1 VHIVLEV
8 AGSGDEHAEAVAD
21 GVVRA
26 TWLDDTDELVL
37 REELPRAGLA
47 GWVAD
52 REAEGPRWVWDD
64 TARWYPDLLEHGVR
78 VERCF
83 DLRLGHAILRRA
95 QATARTRIATA
106 EASGWDRL
114 EAHIPEDGGLFRI
127 ADETAGLDAVAE
139 FLLQREAIA
148 GASSGRLSLLLAAES
163 AGALTAA
170 ELAFVG
176 VPWRADVHDRILTRM
191 LGPRPAP
198 GMRPARLT
206 ELLEAMRRLFDV
218 PDLNPD
224 SPPELVRG
232 LRRAG
237 ITVSTTRSWEL
248 KRVDHP
254 GIPALLE
261 YKKLSRLA
269 SANGW
274 QWLDAWVRDGR
285 FSPVYVPGGVVTGR
299 WASNGGGALQLPA
312 QVRDAVRA
320 DDGWKLVVADAAQLE
335 PRVLAGLSG
344 DLAMARAAQGA
355 DLYAGMVESGAVQT
369 REQAKYGML
378 GAMYGGTTGESGRMV
393 PRLAKA
399 YPNALGLVEAAA
411 RAGERGES
419 VSSLLGRSSPRPG
432 TTWPTAGDD
441 DDAAEAEERDRRARS
456 DNRAWGRFT
465 RNFVVQ
471 STAAEWA
478 LCWMAALR
486 NRLWALG
493 SGPLRSRPHLAFFL
507 HDEVLVHAPAELAEV
522 VAGIVRETAAEAG
535 RLLFGG
541 FPIEFP
547 VTVSVVD
554 SYAEAK

>member
-1 VHIVLEV
+1 VHIVLE
-8 AGSGDEHAEAVAD
+8 AGGDEA
-21 GVVRA
+21 VRA
-26 TWLDDTDELVL
+26 TGLDDADKVTFTKEVP
-37 REELPRAGLA
+37 RSGLPE
-47 GWVAD
+47 WVAARD
-52 REAEGPRWVWDD
+52 AEGARWVWDD
-64 TARWYPDLLEHGVR
+64 TARWYPPLLERGLR
-78 VERCF
+78 VERCH
-83 DLRLGHAILRRA
+83 DLRLCHAVLRRS
-95 QATARTRIATA
+95 QAASGSRLATQA
-106 EASGWDRL
+106 PNGWDRL
-114 EAHIPEDGGLFRI
+114 EAQRPDDGGLFRI
-127 ADETAGLDAVAE
+127 GDETTELDAVGE
-139 FLLQREAIA
+139 FLLQREAVA
-148 GASSGRLSLLLAAES
+148 GAASGRLGLLLAAES
-163 AGALTAA
+163 AGALIAA
-170 ELAFVG
+170 ELTFAG
-176 VPWRADVHDRILTRM
+176 VPWRADVHDRILAGL

-198 GMRPARLT
+198 GMPPARLA
-206 ELLEAMRRLFDV
+206 ELLDEMRQRFEV

-224 SPPELVRG
+224 SPPELIRG

-248 KRVDHP
+248 KRIDHT

-285 FSPVYVPGGVVTGR
+285 FAPVYVPGGVVTGR

-320 DDGWKLVVADAAQLE
+320 DDGWKLIVADAAQLE
-335 PRVLAGLSG
+335 PRVLAGLAG

-378 GAMYGGTTGESGRMV
+378 GAMYGGTRGESGRMV

-399 YPNALGLVEAAA
+399 YPRALGLVEAAA

-432 TTWPTAGDD
+432 TTWPALGDD
-441 DDAAEAEERDRRARS
+441 EDPGEEAERDRQARS

-465 RNFVVQ
+465 RNFIVQ

-486 NRLWALG
+486 NRLWTLG
-493 SGPLRSRPHLAFFL
+493 SGELRQRPHLAFFL
-507 HDEVLVHAPAELAEV
+507 HDEVLVHTPAELADEAAV
-522 VAGIVRETAAEAG
+522 MVRETAAEAG

-541 FPIEFP
+541 FPLEFP
-547 VTVSVVD
+547 VTVNIVD
-554 SYAEAK
+554 SYADGK

>member
-1 VHIVLEV
+1 VAAVHIVLAFARE
-8 AGSGDEHAEAVAD
+8 

-26 TWLDDTDELVL
+26 TGLKNDSTELFTEDVP
-37 REELPRAGLA
+37 REHLAAWVSGHESLPGAQP
-47 GWVAD
+47 
-52 REAEGPRWVWDD
+52 PRWVWDD
-64 TARWYPDLLEHGVR
+64 TSRWYPPLLQQGVR
-78 VERCF
+78 VERCH
-83 DLRLGHAILRRA
+83 DLRLCHAILRRSE
-95 QATARTRIATA
+95 ATAASRLAA
-106 EASGWDRL
+106 AGPSGWDGL
-114 EAHIPEDGGLFRI
+114 ATQQSDDHGLFRI
-127 ADETAGLDAVAE
+127 DEPAVPLDPLAE
-139 FLLQREAIA
+139 FLLQQEAASAAA
-148 GASSGRLSLLLAAES
+148 GGRIPLLLAAES
-163 AGALTAA
+163 AGALIAA
-170 ELAFVG
+170 EMTFAG
-176 VPWRADVHDRILTRM
+176 VPWRADLHDEILTGM

-206 ELLEAMRRLFDV
+206 ELLEGMRREFDV
-218 PDLNPD
+218 PELNPD
-224 SPPELVRG
+224 SPPDLIRG

-237 ITVSTTRSWEL
+237 ISVTTTRSGEL
-248 KRVDHP
+248 KRIEHP
-254 GIPALLE
+254 GIPLLLE

-274 QWLDAWVRDGR
+274 QWLDAWVRNGR
-285 FSPVYVPGGVVTGR
+285 FLPVYVPGGVVTGR

-312 QVRDAVRA
+312 QVRAAVRA
-320 DDGWKLVVADAAQLE
+320 DDGWKLVAADAAQLE

-355 DLYAGMVESGAVQT
+355 DLYAGMVDSGAVAT

-378 GAMYGGTTGESGRMV
+378 GAMYGGTKGESGRMV

-399 YPNALGLVEAAA
+399 YPRALGLVEAAA

-432 TTWPTAGDD
+432 STWPGLGNDD
-441 DDAAEAEERDRRARS
+441 GSAAMVERERRARS

-486 NRLWALG
+486 NRLWRLG
-493 SGPLRSRPHLAFFL
+493 TGPLSQRPHLAFFL
-507 HDEVLVHAPAELAEV
+507 HDEVLVHTPEHLADE
-522 VAGIVRETAAEAG
+522 VAGLVRETASEAG

-541 FPIEFP
+541 FPIDFP
-547 VTVSVVD
+547 VTAAIVE
-554 SYAEAK
+554 SYADSK

>member
-1 VHIVLEV
+1 MHIVLEA
-8 AGSGDEHAEAVAD
+8 AGD
-21 GVVRA
+21 GGVRA
-26 TWLDDTDELVL
+26 TGLDESDEP
-37 REELPRAGLA
+37 RFTEEFPRGRLPE
-47 GWVAD
+47 WVAAHAD
-52 REAEGPRWVWDD
+52 GPRWVWDD
-64 TARWYPDLLEHGVR
+64 TARWYPRLLDAGVR
-78 VERCF
+78 VERCT
-83 DLRLGHAILRRA
+83 DLRLCHAVLRRA
-95 QATARTRIATA
+95 LATARSRLATA
-106 EASGWDRL
+106 EPNGWDRL
-114 EAHIPEDGGLFRI
+114 ETQGPDDGGLFRI
-127 ADETAGLDAVAE
+127 GDETAQLDAVAE
-139 FLLQREAIA
+139 FRLQREAVA
-148 GASSGRLSLLLAAES
+148 QADGGRLGLLLAAES
-163 AGALTAA
+163 AGALIAA
-170 ELAFVG
+170 ELTFAG
-176 VPWRADVHDRILTRM
+176 VPWRADVHDRILTGM

-198 GMRPARLT
+198 GMRPARLA
-206 ELLEAMRRLFDV
+206 ELLGELRERFGS

-224 SPPELVRG
+224 SPPELLRG

-237 ITVSTTRSWEL
+237 ISVSSTRSWEL
-248 KRVDHP
+248 KRVEHP

-274 QWLDAWVRDGR
+274 QWLDSWVRDGR
-285 FSPVYVPGGVVTGR
+285 FTPVYVPGGVVTGR

-320 DDGWKLVVADAAQLE
+320 DDGWKLIVADAAQLE

-355 DLYAGMVESGAVQT
+355 DLYSGMVESGAVQT

-378 GAMYGGTTGESGRMV
+378 GAMYGGTRGESGRMV
-393 PRLAKA
+393 PRLGKA
-399 YPNALGLVEAAA
+399 YPRALGLVEAAA

-432 TTWPTAGDD
+432 TTWPALGDVD
-441 DDAAEAEERDRRARS
+441 DQAEADERERRARS

-486 NRLWALG
+486 NRLWTLG
-493 SGPLRSRPHLAFFL
+493 SGTLRERPHLAFFL
-507 HDEVLVHAPAELAEV
+507 HDEVLVHSPAGLADEV
-522 VAGIVRETAAEAG
+522 AEHVRQTAAEAG
-535 RLLFGG
+535 RLLFGA

-554 SYAEAK
+554 SYADAK

>member
-1 VHIVLEV
+1 MHIVLEV
-8 AGSGDEHAEAVAD
+8 AGD
-21 GVVRA
+21 GGVRA
-26 TWLDDTDELVL
+26 TGLDGSDEPVFA
-37 REELPRAGLA
+37 EEIARAGLA
-47 GWVAD
+47 EWVAA
-52 REAEGPRWVWDD
+52 REGDTPRWVWDD
-64 TARWYPDLLEHGVR
+64 TARWYPELLERGVR
-78 VERCF
+78 VGRCV
-83 DLRLGHAILRRA
+83 DLRLCHAILRRS
-95 QATARTRIATA
+95 TAAAGSRLATA
-106 EASGWDRL
+106 EPNAWDAL
-114 EAHIPEDGGLFRI
+114 EAERPDDGGLFRI
-127 ADETAGLDAVAE
+127 ADEIPQLDAVAE
-139 FLLQREAIA
+139 FRLQREALTVA
-148 GASSGRLSLLLAAES
+148 TGGRLPLLLAAES
-163 AGALTAA
+163 AGALIAG
-170 ELAFVG
+170 ELSFAG
-176 VPWRADVHDRILTRM
+176 VPWRADVHDRILTGM

-198 GMRPARLT
+198 GLRPARLA
-206 ELLEAMRRLFDV
+206 ELLEEMRKQFDV

-237 ITVSTTRSWEL
+237 ITVSSTRSWEL
-248 KRVDHP
+248 KRVEHP

-274 QWLDAWVRDGR
+274 QWVDAWVRDGR

-378 GAMYGGTTGESGRMV
+378 GAMYGGTRGESGRMV

-399 YPNALGLVEAAA
+399 YPRALGLVEAAA

-432 TTWPTAGDD
+432 STWPTPGDAD
-441 DDAAEAEERDRRARS
+441 DPAESDERDRRARS

-486 NRLWALG
+486 NRLWTLG

-507 HDEVLVHAPAELAEV
+507 HDEVLVHAPAELAEE
-522 VAGIVRETAAEAG
+522 VAGTVRETAAEAG

>member
-1 VHIVLEV
+1 
-8 AGSGDEHAEAVAD
+8 
-21 GVVRA
+21 
-26 TWLDDTDELVL
+26 
-37 REELPRAGLA
+37 
-47 GWVAD
+47 
-52 REAEGPRWVWDD
+52 
-64 TARWYPDLLEHGVR
+64 
-78 VERCF
+78 
-83 DLRLGHAILRRA
+83 
-95 QATARTRIATA
+95 
-106 EASGWDRL
+106 
-114 EAHIPEDGGLFRI
+114 
-127 ADETAGLDAVAE
+127 
-139 FLLQREAIA
+139 
-148 GASSGRLSLLLAAES
+148 
-163 AGALTAA
+163 
-170 ELAFVG
+170 
-176 VPWRADVHDRILTRM
+176 
-191 LGPRPAP
+191 
-198 GMRPARLT
+198 MRPARLT
-206 ELLEAMRRLFDV
+206 ELLDDMRRLFEV

-224 SPPELVRG
+224 SPPELIRG

-237 ITVSTTRSWEL
+237 VTVTTTRSWEL

-378 GAMYGGTTGESGRMV
+378 GAMYGGTKGESGRMV
-393 PRLAKA
+393 PRLARA
-399 YPNALGLVEAAA
+399 YPRALGLVEAAA

-432 TTWPTAGDD
+432 TTWPSAGDD
-441 DDAAEAEERDRRARS
+441 ENAAEAEERDRRARS

-486 NRLWALG
+486 NRLWTLG

-507 HDEVLVHAPAELAEV
+507 HDEVLVHAPQELADEV
-522 VAGIVRETAAEAG
+522 ATLVRETAAEAG

-547 VTVSVVD
+547 VTVSIVD
-554 SYAEAK
+554 SYADAK

>member
-1 VHIVLEV
+1 MPAHIVLEA
-8 AGSGDEHAEAVAD
+8 AGD
-21 GVVRA
+21 GGVRA
-26 TWLDDTDELVL
+26 TGFDESDEPRFVD
-37 REELPRAGLA
+37 EFPRARLTEE
-47 GWVAD
+47 VAA
-52 REAEGPRWVWDD
+52 REPDGPRWVWDD
-64 TARWYPDLLEHGVR
+64 TSRWYPELLQRGVR
-78 VERCF
+78 VERCH
-83 DLRLGHAILRRA
+83 DLRLCHAILRRA
-95 QATARTRIATA
+95 QAAAASRLATA
-106 EASGWDRL
+106 EPNGWDRL
-114 EAHIPEDGGLFRI
+114 EAQAPDDGGLFRFGNESP
-127 ADETAGLDAVAE
+127 DLDPVAE
-139 FLLQREAIA
+139 FRLQREAVA
-148 GASSGRLSLLLAAES
+148 EASAGRLGLLLAAES
-163 AGALTAA
+163 AGALVAA
-170 ELAFVG
+170 ELTFAG
-176 VPWRADVHDRILTRM
+176 VPWRADVHDRILTGL

-198 GMRPARLT
+198 GMPPARLA
-206 ELLEAMRRLFDV
+206 ELLEQMRERFEV

-224 SPPELVRG
+224 SPPELIRG

-237 ITVSTTRSWEL
+237 ITVTTTRSWEL
-248 KRVDHP
+248 KRIEHP
-254 GIPALLE
+254 GIPSLLE

-285 FSPVYVPGGVVTGR
+285 FAPVYVPGGVVTGR

-320 DDGWKLVVADAAQLE
+320 DDGWKLIVADAAQLE
-335 PRVLAGLSG
+335 PRLLAGLSG

-355 DLYAGMVESGAVQT
+355 DLYTGMVESGAVQT

-378 GAMYGGTTGESGRMV
+378 GAMYGGTRGESGRMV

-399 YPNALGLVEAAA
+399 YPRALGLVEAAA

-432 TTWPTAGDD
+432 STWPAEGDGDD
-441 DDAAEAEERDRRARS
+441 PAETEERDRRARS

-486 NRLWALG
+486 NRLWALV
-493 SGPLRSRPHLAFFL
+493 SGGIRERPHLAFFL
-507 HDEVLVHAPAELAEV
+507 HDEVLVHAPGDLADEV
-522 VAGIVRETAAEAG
+522 AALVRETAAEAG
-535 RLLFGG
+535 RLLFGS

-547 VTVSVVD
+547 VTVSIVE
-554 SYAEAK
+554 SYADAK

>member
-8 AGSGDEHAEAVAD
+8 VREGDGLAQVAAD

-26 TWLDDTDELVL
+26 TGLDDSDEAAFT
-37 REELPRAGLA
+37 EEFPRAGLA
-47 GWVAD
+47 DWVAH
-52 REAEGPRWVWDD
+52 READGPRWVWDD
-64 TARWYPDLLEHGVR
+64 TARWYPELLELGVR
-78 VERCF
+78 VERCH
-83 DLRLGHAILRRA
+83 DLRLCHGILRRA
-95 QATARTRIATA
+95 SVAAASRLATA
-106 EASGWDRL
+106 EESGWDRL
-114 EAHIPEDGGLFRI
+114 EAHVPDDGGLFRI
-127 ADETAGLDAVAE
+127 ADEAPQLDAVAE
-139 FLLQREAIA
+139 FRLQREAVSTASA
-148 GASSGRLSLLLAAES
+148 GGLPLLLAAES
-163 AGALTAA
+163 AGALVAA
-170 ELAFVG
+170 EMTFAG
-176 VPWRADVHDRILTRM
+176 VPWRADVHDRILAGL
-191 LGPRPAP
+191 LGPRPAA
-198 GMRPARLT
+198 GMRPARLG
-206 ELLEAMRRLFDV
+206 ELLDEMRRLFDV

-237 ITVSTTRSWEL
+237 ITVSSTRSWEL
-248 KRVDHP
+248 KRIDHP
-254 GIPALLE
+254 GIAALLE

-269 SANGW
+269 NANGW
-274 QWLDAWVRDGR
+274 LWLDTWVRDGR

-320 DDGWKLVVADAAQLE
+320 DDGWKLIVADAAQLE

-378 GAMYGGTTGESGRMV
+378 GAMYGGTRGESGRMV

-399 YPNALGLVEAAA
+399 YPRALGHVEAAA
-411 RAGERGES
+411 RAGQRGES

-441 DDAAEAEERDRRARS
+441 DDAAEVEERDRRARS

-486 NRLWALG
+486 NRLWTLG
-493 SGPLRSRPHLAFFL
+493 SGTLRERPHLAFFL
-507 HDEVLVHAPAELAEV
+507 HDEVLVHTPAALADE
-522 VAGIVRETAAEAG
+522 VAGIVRDTAGEAG
-535 RLLFGG
+535 RLLFSG